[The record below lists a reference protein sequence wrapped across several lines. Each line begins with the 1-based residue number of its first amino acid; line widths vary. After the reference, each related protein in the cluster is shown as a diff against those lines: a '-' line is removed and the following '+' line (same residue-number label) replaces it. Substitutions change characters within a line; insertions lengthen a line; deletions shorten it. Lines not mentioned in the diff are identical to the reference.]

1 MLSKEPGRRAGMM
14 PPPHTHSGQDI
25 GDTGVSFIPLK
36 KHPHSKSQARGQGR
50 DEIRALIKPD
60 TFIVLKCLPASY
72 RLTA

>member
-1 MLSKEPGRRAGMM
+1 MLSKELGRRAGMM
-14 PPPHTHSGQDI
+14 PPSSHRGKDI

-36 KHPHSKSQARGQGR
+36 KHPHSKSQARGQVG
-50 DEIRALIKPD
+50 DEIQALIKPD